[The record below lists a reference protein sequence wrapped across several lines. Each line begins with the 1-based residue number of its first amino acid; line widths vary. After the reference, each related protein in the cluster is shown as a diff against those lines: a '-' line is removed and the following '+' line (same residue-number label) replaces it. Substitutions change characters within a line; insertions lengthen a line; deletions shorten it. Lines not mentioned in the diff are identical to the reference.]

1 MKYRSIAAVA
11 LLATMGV
18 LSVQAAERSG
28 KDVVDG
34 VCAACHTKGDNGA
47 PRLNDRAEWN
57 RRAAKGLG
65 QLTANAISGVRNMP
79 AHGGQAQLSDIE
91 MSRAVAYMVSGGNA
105 ADPGKAY
112 AVPQSRSGEQIVGER
127 CQSCHTDGKSGAPR
141 LGVMAEWQD
150 RLKKGTPALVKSAIN
165 GHNAMPARGGM
176 DNLSDVEMR
185 SAVEFMVAKLG
196 QGAKK

>member
-1 MKYRSIAAVA
+1 MKYPNILAVA
-11 LLATMGV
+11 LLTSLGA
-18 LSVQAAERSG
+18 LPAQAAERTG
-28 KDVVDG
+28 KEVVDG
-34 VCAACHTKGDNGA
+34 VCAACHAKGENGA
-47 PRLNDRAEWN
+47 PRLNDRAEWS
-57 RRAAKGLG
+57 RRASKGLG

-112 AVPQSRSGEQIVGER
+112 AAPQRRTGEQIVVER
-127 CQSCHTDGKSGAPR
+127 CQTCHADGKNGSPR
-141 LGVMAEWQD
+141 LGVMAEWQE

-165 GHNAMPARGGM
+165 GHNSMPARGGM

-185 SAVEFMVAKLG
+185 SAVEFMIAKLG
-196 QGAKK
+196 HNAKK